1 MGRGCVKSLMVDHEA
16 RGTFLGLRLI
26 AEDPDFSDHS
36 LTTTHLD
43 IEGSDT
49 TSPEIHEHQPS
60 QPND

>member
-1 MGRGCVKSLMVDHEA
+1 MVDHEA